1 MIKEHKRDGRSETDG
16 ERKRKDKIKKKKI
29 EKESKRG
36 AKTRKAQK
44 TIGLT
49 DRKINRYI
57 ETYRW
62 MQT

>member
-16 ERKRKDKIKKKKI
+16 ERKRKDKIKKKRSRKKV
-29 EKESKRG
+29 KEG
-36 AKTRKAQK
+36 AKKRKAQK